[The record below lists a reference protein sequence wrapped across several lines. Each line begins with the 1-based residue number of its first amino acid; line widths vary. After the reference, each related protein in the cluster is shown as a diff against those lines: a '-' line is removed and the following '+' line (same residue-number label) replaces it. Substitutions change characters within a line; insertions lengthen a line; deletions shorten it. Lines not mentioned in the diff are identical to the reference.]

1 MAEATQF
8 CIGLDNKTGMLANL
22 CGFLRRANVNIEA
35 LFVSHDEQ
43 YCWVNLIASP
53 TSTARNAL
61 TEEGYHFFTEQVLT
75 LQGDNRPGQL
85 EAVSAKLSEAGVDI
99 NYIYGSASGSL
110 FTVVLN
116 VSDLARAAKVL
127 EG

>member
-1 MAEATQF
+1 MVEATQF
-8 CIGLDNKTGMLANL
+8 CIGLDNKTGILAAL
-22 CGFLRRANVNIEA
+22 CGCLRRANVDVEA

-43 YCWVNLIASP
+43 CCWVNLVATP
-53 TSTARNAL
+53 ASTARDAL
-61 TEEGYHFFTEQVLT
+61 TKDGYHFFTEQVLA

-85 EAVSAKLSEAGVDI
+85 EAISTKLSEAGVNI
-99 NYIYGSASGSL
+99 NYIYGSAVGSS
-110 FTVVLN
+110 FKVVLN